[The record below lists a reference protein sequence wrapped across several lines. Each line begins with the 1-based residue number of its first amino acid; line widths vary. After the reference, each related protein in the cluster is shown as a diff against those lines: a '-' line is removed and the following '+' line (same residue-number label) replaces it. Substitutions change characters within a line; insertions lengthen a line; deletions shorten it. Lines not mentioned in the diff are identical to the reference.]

1 MHELIDIGQWGDTSR
16 GEKWKYETPNTD
28 SSILEIIIT
37 YGDVVDSLSFR
48 STGENV
54 PSPPFGGTTGPESKT
69 ITING
74 STEYFNSIS
83 GTIDTNPAGDIAVQS
98 LTFGTN
104 TGSYGPYP
112 NTKFGT
118 PFNVPLENGE
128 IAGFHGYA
136 TEGTGGFINA
146 IGIGA
151 RIRSTGVLDPN

>member
-1 MHELIDIGQWGDTSR
+1 MGMSLIH
-16 GEKWKYETPNTD
+16 
-28 SSILEIIIT
+28 
-37 YGDVVDSLSFR
+37 SLSEALEKMYLR
-48 STGENV
+48 DHLAR
-54 PSPPFGGTTGPESKT
+54 GTTGPVSET

-83 GTIDTNPAGDIAVQS
+83 GTIYTNPSGDTAVQS
-98 LTFGTN
+98 LTFGTT

-112 NTKFGT
+112 STIHGT

-136 TEGTGGFINA
+136 TEGEGGYINA

-151 RIRSTGVLDPN
+151 RIRSTGVPDPN